1 MRSMLQCAVTHAR
14 RTSPHLN
21 TKYKKLNR
29 NKKKFKK
36 INPQAK
42 EVRRML
48 QQNLNQKNKI
58 IFFFSKKSFSG
69 GYFDPRWLFRP
80 WGGRGPPP
88 RPNQNQKA
96 KFKSKKIFFFFF
108 SKNF

>member
-21 TKYKKLNR
+21 TKYKKVNR
-29 NKKKFKK
+29 NQKKFKKNIKK

-48 QQNLNQKNKI
+48 QAYVTVLDR
-58 IFFFSKKSFSG
+58 SLS
-69 GYFDPRWLFRP
+69 
-80 WGGRGPPP
+80 
-88 RPNQNQKA
+88 
-96 KFKSKKIFFFFF
+96 
-108 SKNF
+108 

>member
-1 MRSMLQCAVTHAR
+1 MLQCAVTHAR

-29 NKKKFKK
+29 NQKKFKK

-48 QQNLNQKNKI
+48 QQNLNQNKI
-58 IFFFSKKSFSG
+58 KINHFFFQKNLFLVVISTPVG
-69 GYFDPRWLFRP
+69 NFDP
-80 WGGRGPPP
+80 GGDGAHPPTQP
-88 RPNQNQKA
+88 KT
-96 KFKSKKIFFFFF
+96 KI
-108 SKNF
+108 KI